1 MGIGMAASDEDKT
14 EAREFIR
21 TAYDTLFG
29 YLCSV
34 GDVYARALLTR
45 HLDRLYEGALN
56 SLEASAP
63 SATTGNPSAAQA
75 SA

>member
-1 MGIGMAASDEDKT
+1 MGTGMATSDQDKD
-14 EAREFIR
+14 EQREHFR
-21 TAYDTLFG
+21 AAYDTLFG
-29 YLCSV
+29 YLQSV

>member
-1 MGIGMAASDEDKT
+1 MGIGMAASDEDKR
-14 EAREFIR
+14 EAIEYIR

-29 YLCSV
+29 YLQSV

-63 SATTGNPSAAQA
+63 SATNGSH
-75 SA
+75 

>member
-1 MGIGMAASDEDKT
+1 MGTGMATSDEDKR
-14 EAREFIR
+14 EAKEYVR

-29 YLCSV
+29 YLQSV

-56 SLEASAP
+56 SLDSAS
-63 SATTGNPSAAQA
+63 TGSNTGGENGAAK
-75 SA
+75 